1 MSPPFLLFLWCTSAF
16 TVLSLNAA
24 SHFTAYRSVSC
35 RGTRA
40 NDTVYMR
47 MDAVIRGVDV
57 YKTEAEVDHCVLA
70 RGMMCQKKIILP
82 PLSISLAL
90 HIALYI
96 AHAYA

>member
-1 MSPPFLLFLWCTSAF
+1 MSPPFLLFLWCTSSF

-47 MDAVIRGVDV
+47 MDAVIRGLDV
-57 YKTEAEVDHCVLA
+57 YKTEVEVDHCVLA
-70 RGMMCQKKIILP
+70 RGMMCQKKILP